1 MRGPIPEDY
10 GSGLICGIGD
20 ATEAGMPQTA
30 FQVHKVWLI
39 RAVLVLVITALADG
53 VVVWFAQRP
62 LFWAVLIGSS
72 LPFSM
77 MVFVALPVLREESRK
92 SSDR

>member
-1 MRGPIPEDY
+1 MPHKRCNG
-10 GSGLICGIGD
+10 
-20 ATEAGMPQTA
+20 AGMPQTA
-30 FQVHKVWLI
+30 FQVHKFWLI
-39 RAVLVLVITALADG
+39 RAVLVLLITAVADG

-77 MVFVALPVLREESRK
+77 TVFVAIPVLREESRK